1 MDKRASLKAQLM
13 AQLEAELE
21 KALSV
26 ADELETM
33 SMERIEEA
41 TLKMGV
47 AVRQQVG
54 QALTNL
60 GSEQLWPEVLCPS
73 CGAVMRYKGRKRRY
87 VRSRSGEMLLERA
100 YYYCSGCGRGH
111 FPPR

>member
-13 AQLEAELE
+13 AQLEAELD
-21 KALSV
+21 KVLAV
-26 ADELETM
+26 ADELETLTL
-33 SMERIEEA
+33 ERIEDA
-41 TLKMGV
+41 TIGMGA

-54 QALTNL
+54 QALAGL
-60 GSEQLWPEVLCPS
+60 GSEQVLPEARCPS
-73 CGAVMRYKGRKRRY
+73 CGQVMRYKGLKRRY

-100 YYYCSGCGRGH
+100 YYYCETCGRGH